1 MPAPEI
7 RDKIIEKAASLF
19 AYQGYDAVSMRRIAT
34 SVGMT
39 QGNLY
44 YHFKDK
50 EDLILSCLAAVFKGK
65 TQAMEAVLQQESD
78 PQRCLERSLAW
89 FATMLFEDPIFAKLL
104 FRELLEGDA
113 TRLKFLTEN
122 VFQGSFDTLVV
133 RITNALDTADPMLAA
148 IFLTSTVIGYR
159 LFAGIIPHLRGAN
172 PEYIDPKKII
182 QLLLGEIRK
191 NAKLPG
197 GEAVAS

>member
-1 MPAPEI
+1 MAGVIAKALGPNVAMVI
-7 RDKIIEKAASLF
+7 NIGLII
-19 AYQGYDAVSMRRIAT
+19 
-34 SVGMT
+34 SVLG
-39 QGNLY
+39 
-44 YHFKDK
+44 
-50 EDLILSCLAAVFKGK
+50 A
-65 TQAMEAVLQQESD
+65 
-78 PQRCLERSLAW
+78 
-89 FATMLFEDPIFAKLL
+89 LL
-104 FRELLEGDA
+104 
-113 TRLKFLTEN
+113 
-122 VFQGSFDTLVV
+122 VW
-133 RITNALDTADPMLAA
+133 IMLAA